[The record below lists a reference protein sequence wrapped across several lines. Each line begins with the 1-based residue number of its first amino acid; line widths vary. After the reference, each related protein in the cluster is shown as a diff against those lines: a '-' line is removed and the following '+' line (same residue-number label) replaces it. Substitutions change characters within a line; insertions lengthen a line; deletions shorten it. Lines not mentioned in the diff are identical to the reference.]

1 MLEFS
6 QQLVKANF
14 AKTCQEMSHFFIF
27 IYSWVSAGSQHFSF
41 KAVHQAKDDGHKDT
55 EETAADVRT
64 TGPHRQIMNTPNL
77 DQISGPNRACT

>member
-6 QQLVKANF
+6 EQLVKANF

-41 KAVHQAKDDGHKDT
+41 KAVH
-55 EETAADVRT
+55 
-64 TGPHRQIMNTPNL
+64 
-77 DQISGPNRACT
+77 